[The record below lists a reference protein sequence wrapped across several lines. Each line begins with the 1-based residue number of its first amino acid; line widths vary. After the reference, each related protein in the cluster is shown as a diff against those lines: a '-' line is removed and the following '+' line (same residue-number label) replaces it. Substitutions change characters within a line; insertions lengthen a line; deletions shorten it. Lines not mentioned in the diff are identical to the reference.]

1 MRGRLARRR
10 REEGAGG
17 QWQGRAEP
25 PLAAPPARPM
35 CEAAA
40 AAGSRRRHFG
50 CGGQCRAASACR
62 DSVATRGPGREGGRG
77 GGRGRSREPPRRV
90 GGWGRSRP
98 YRRRLGEQPGGT
110 RGPGRAGPRCPPAAQ
125 PRSLRSVTRRSC
137 GRTPRA
143 AVREGGPQPAWGVRP
158 ELPGTALS
166 RFGRMKR
173 PERTAP
179 LRASRLAPQV

>member
-25 PLAAPPARPM
+25 SPRSRRRPPDRCVKRPPPRGAGAAILDAGVSAGRRAPVAIVSRREDRAGR
-35 CEAAA
+35 EAAA
-40 AAGSRRRHFG
+40 GGAGG
-50 CGGQCRAASACR
+50 AGN
-62 DSVATRGPGREGGRG
+62 
-77 GGRGRSREPPRRV
+77 PR
-90 GGWGRSRP
+90 GGWGAGAGAGLTAGGWESS
-98 YRRRLGEQPGGT
+98 PGG
-110 RGPGRAGPRCPPAAQ
+110 PAGRAGPRCPPAAQ

-173 PERTAP
+173 PERRAP

>member
-110 RGPGRAGPRCPPAAQ
+110 RGPGRAQ
-125 PRSLRSVTRRSC
+125 VSSC
-137 GRTPRA
+137 RA
-143 AVREGGPQPAWGVRP
+143 APLPALGHTAELRPNPEGGCAGGRAAAGV
-158 ELPGTALS
+158 GC
-166 RFGRMKR
+166 
-173 PERTAP
+173 
-179 LRASRLAPQV
+179 ASRAPQYRV